1 MRPLQGPKRHNREVH
16 EMKRILK
23 ITVNGQPYE
32 LLIKSKTL
40 LLDVLRDHLGLTGAK
55 RACDSGACGACTV
68 ILNGMAVKSCSVLA
82 LQADGGEV
90 QTVEG
95 MAKDN
100 QLHPLQKAFLDHG
113 AVQCGFC
120 TPGMLM
126 SSKALL
132 EENPKPDK
140 RQIKEAID
148 GHICRCTGYN
158 SLVRAITDVADGGY
172 KEAK

>member
-1 MRPLQGPKRHNREVH
+1 MKPLQGPKRRNREVH
-16 EMKRILK
+16 EMKKILK
-23 ITVNGQPYE
+23 ITVNGQPHE
-32 LLIKSKTL
+32 LLIKPKTL
-40 LLDVLRDHLGLTGAK
+40 LLEVLRDHLGLTGAK
-55 RACDSGACGACTV
+55 GACDSGACGACTV
-68 ILNGMAVKSCSVLA
+68 ILNGIAVKSCSVLA
-82 LQADGGEV
+82 FQANGGEV
-90 QTVEG
+90 QTIEG

-132 EENPKPDK
+132 DENSKPNK
-140 RQIKEAID
+140 QQIKEAID

-158 SLVRAITDVADGGY
+158 SLIRAIIDVVDGGC